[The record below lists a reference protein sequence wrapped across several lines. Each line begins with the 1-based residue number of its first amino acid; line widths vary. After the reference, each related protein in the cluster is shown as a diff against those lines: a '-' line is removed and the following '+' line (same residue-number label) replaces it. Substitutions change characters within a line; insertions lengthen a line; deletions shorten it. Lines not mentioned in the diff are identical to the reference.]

1 MDMEDLMDNE
11 RKELIFKY
19 INFKL
24 SLMSEDDLRAF
35 YVENMTDWLDTW
47 DVEELLEILP
57 EAA

>member
-1 MDMEDLMDNE
+1 MDQSNE

-35 YVENMTDWLDTW
+35 YVENMTDWLGEW
-47 DVEELLEILP
+47 DDEELLDLSK
-57 EAA
+57 EAV

>member
-1 MDMEDLMDNE
+1 MKESIYEPNE

-24 SLMSEDDLRAF
+24 SLMSADDLRAF

-47 DVEELLEILP
+47 DTEELLEILP

>member
-57 EAA
+57 EEA

>member
-24 SLMSEDDLRAF
+24 SLMSKDDLRAF

-57 EAA
+57 EEA

>member
-1 MDMEDLMDNE
+1 MEDLMDNE

-57 EAA
+57 EEA

>member
-1 MDMEDLMDNE
+1 MEDLMDNE